1 MFKKLYDMI
10 GFRNGETKDLL
21 KILGALFLIAILF
34 GIFKHNTAKADCT
47 GCGDDGHQV
56 CPIEKKHTHKTFMKE
71 EHKTSESTPE
81 DGVVFAVCI
90 FAVGEDGSRTL
101 VDHRASDD
109 LMDCL
114 KNKRMAEREYKD
126 PKTRKKFT
134 YSPDAVFLMTCD
146 KVDAKVR
153 IKEDGSWEILDIL
166 GRHEQAYERKK
177 VYE

>member
-1 MFKKLYDMI
+1 M
-10 GFRNGETKDLL
+10 TKQVKIIFAYFILL
-21 KILGALFLIAILF
+21 AALSLGATKLL
-34 GIFKHNTAKADCT
+34 ADCT

-90 FAVGEDGSRTL
+90 FEIDENGVRKL
-101 VDHRASDD
+101 VDHVASEN

-114 KNKRMAEREYKD
+114 INKREAERKYKESKEKD
-126 PKTRKKFT
+126 GG
-134 YSPDAVFLMTCD
+134 YNMTCD
-146 KVDAKVR
+146 KVNAKVR
-153 IKEDGSWEILDIL
+153 VLENGDWEILEIT